1 MGIDLV
7 GTVTLGLEV
16 LFRPEVLFFLVLG
29 VIGGLIIGAIPGL
42 NDNIA
47 FAVFIPFAFSM
58 ETATAMALMVGVYCS
73 ACIGGSI
80 PAIMVRVPGTA
91 SALLTCIDGNA
102 MTHQGKGG
110 QAVGIAISSS
120 VFGGFSSALV
130 LCFFAPI
137 LALFA
142 LRFGPVENVS
152 LGIMGLASVVGL
164 ISGGLVKGCISA
176 VIGLL
181 ISMVGFNFGMERFTL
196 GSVNLFDGVPLVPL
210 LVGLFGIT
218 AVMELAEDV
227 IRARRANRQIEQIPQ
242 IKDVIPS
249 LAMVKRLLPTWVKC
263 SVIGNVIGVIPGAGM
278 LMAIYLGYDN
288 ASRTYKRKY
297 ANDPTAP
304 KWGEGAPEGVAA
316 PEAANNAVVASS
328 MVPLL
333 ALGIP
338 GNSVSAL
345 FIAAL
350 QVQGMTPGPLLFQR
364 NIDIAWMIILA
375 FVLAN
380 LIMGPIS
387 FFTVHGLSRL
397 VYKLPKEI
405 LATAIVLLCLSG
417 AYAINNDIA
426 SIWVAL
432 LFGVMGYTFR
442 KMSIPLAPIILAV
455 ILGSKIES
463 SFVNSMQITDGNLFV
478 FFDPVNHPISV
489 VLMLVAA
496 SFVVGPLIRHRM
508 VNKDG

>member
-1 MGIDLV
+1 MEIDLI
-7 GTVTLGLEV
+7 GTISLGLQQ
-16 LFRPEVLFFLVLG
+16 LFTLEVLFFLTLG
-29 VIGGLIIGAIPGL
+29 VIGGLIIGSIPGL

-58 ETATAMALMVGVYCS
+58 EVQSAMALMVGVYCS
-73 ACIGGSI
+73 AAIGGSI
-80 PAIMVRVPGTA
+80 PAILVRVPGTA

-102 MTHQGKGG
+102 MARKGKGG
-110 QAVGIAISSS
+110 EAVGIAVTSS

-137 LALFA
+137 LAVFA
-142 LRFGPVENVS
+142 LRFGPVEDVS

-164 ISGGLVKGCISA
+164 ISNSLVKGLISA
-176 VIGLL
+176 AIGLL
-181 ISMVGFNFGMERFTL
+181 ISMTGFHFGMERFTM

-218 AVMELAEDV
+218 AVLELAEDV
-227 IRARRANRQIEQIPQ
+227 IKAKRAKQKIEEIPPLTNL
-242 IKDVIPS
+242 IPGFG
-249 LAMVKRLLPTWVKC
+249 MIRRLLPTWIKC
-263 SVIGNVIGVIPGAGM
+263 SAIGNVIGVIPGAGM

-288 ASRTYKRKY
+288 ASRSYKRKY
-297 ANDPTAP
+297 ASDPKQP

-350 QVQGMTPGPLLFQR
+350 EVQGMTPGPLLFQR
-364 NIDIAWMIILA
+364 HIEIAWMIILA
-375 FVLAN
+375 FILAN
-380 LIMGPIS
+380 LIMGPIA

-397 VYKLPKEI
+397 VYKLPKEV
-405 LATAIVLLCLSG
+405 LATAIVFLCLSG
-417 AYAINNDIA
+417 AYAVNNDVT

-432 LFGVMGYTFR
+432 IFGVMGYGFR
-442 KMSIPLAPIILAV
+442 KLSIPLAPIILAV
-455 ILGSKIES
+455 ILGSKIEN
-463 SFVNSMQITDGNLFV
+463 SFINSMQLTDGNFWV
-478 FFDPVNHPISV
+478 FFDVVNHPISV
-489 VLMLVAA
+489 ALLAIAA
-496 SFVVGPLIRHRM
+496 SFIFGPMIRQFFS
-508 VNKDG
+508 KAK